1 MKFERWIIYT
11 VLVAALP
18 ILIRLFSFVI
28 LKSPVGQAVS
38 PIDIVFFGLT
48 LNIANINELNE
59 LKFKN
64 KNNKS
69 AILPNKDKIL
79 GLSIFLIVFLAIT
92 LGMIYSSELMGIKS
106 ISLVS
111 TYICSIILS
120 IASLIFSWNVVLKIQ
135 RYYEHN

>member
-18 ILIRLFSFVI
+18 LLIRLLCFVI

-48 LNIANINELNE
+48 LNIANINELNG
-59 LKFKN
+59 LKSKN
-64 KNNKS
+64 KTNKS
-69 AILPNKDKIL
+69 AIPPNKDKIL

-92 LGMIYSSELMGIKS
+92 LGMIYSSELMEIKS

-135 RYYEHN
+135 RCYEHN